1 MYDAI
6 VDTYPQTCAAMG
18 SDGFSLLVRTFIE
31 HTPST
36 FYAMEDYIEGFSPYL
51 KVQSPEHV
59 AVINAETAHGA
70 LRKQPQLPP
79 TQLDALVDA
88 GPEGFLSMNLKF
100 LPTVMLISDPPQL
113 LVCEELQVYR
123 QELSLLEHHILG
135 TINDTNSLGK
145 TLEYLYQNDICTAD
159 DVLTTLQTILTDFV
173 PKGLFQLVPGNAA
186 ATLRE
191 QAIQVRRRIQ
201 TVPSVS
207 AKN

>member
-1 MYDAI
+1 
-6 VDTYPQTCAAMG
+6 MG

>member
-1 MYDAI
+1 
-6 VDTYPQTCAAMG
+6 
-18 SDGFSLLVRTFIE
+18 
-31 HTPST
+31 
-36 FYAMEDYIEGFSPYL
+36 
-51 KVQSPEHV
+51 
-59 AVINAETAHGA
+59 
-70 LRKQPQLPP
+70 
-79 TQLDALVDA
+79 
-88 GPEGFLSMNLKF
+88 
-100 LPTVMLISDPPQL
+100 
-113 LVCEELQVYR
+113 
-123 QELSLLEHHILG
+123 LEHHILG
-135 TINDTNSLGK
+135 TINATNSLGE